1 MHSCEIRV
9 NKKDSKNV
17 PILSL
22 MNNIFQHM
30 IRNWVLPTCN
40 MEWINNS
47 GKWLLSMQINK
58 SQFEFSFTTT
68 WTIIMGTSPASL
80 NGSIYQNEKNILGNQ
95 FSTSQEFLIH
105 LHATILISNYKS
117 SEYQSIYY
125 S

>member
-30 IRNWVLPTCN
+30 IRNWVLPACN
-40 MEWINNS
+40 LEWINNS

-58 SQFEFSFTTT
+58 SQFEFSFTIT
-68 WTIIMGTSPASL
+68 WTMGTSPASL

-95 FSTSQEFLIH
+95 FSTSQEFLNPSTCH
-105 LHATILISNYKS
+105 HSNL
-117 SEYQSIYY
+117 
-125 S
+125 

>member
-1 MHSCEIRV
+1 
-9 NKKDSKNV
+9 
-17 PILSL
+17 
-22 MNNIFQHM
+22 
-30 IRNWVLPTCN
+30 

-95 FSTSQEFLIH
+95 FSTTQEFLNPST
-105 LHATILISNYKS
+105 TILIIN
-117 SEYQSIYY
+117 Q
-125 S
+125 